1 MGRPPPPPP
10 PRYCSSTVI
19 LEEQATD
26 GSLHIRRALVPVYLP
41 ETNQVIQE
49 LYSCFARSPYY
60 KASIIGQVSL
70 ASLPSRV
77 VGSYM

>member
-1 MGRPPPPPP
+1 MGRPPSPP

-41 ETNQVIQE
+41 ETNQVVRE
-49 LYSCFARSPYY
+49 LYSCFARSSYH
-60 KASIIGQVSL
+60 KASIIDQVSL
-70 ASLPSRV
+70 ASLLSRV
-77 VGSYM
+77 AGSYM

>member
-1 MGRPPPPPP
+1 MGRPPPPP

-41 ETNQVIQE
+41 ETNHVVQE
-49 LYSCFARSPYY
+49 LYSCVPRSSYH
-60 KASIIGQVSL
+60 KASIIDQVSL
-70 ASLPSRV
+70 ASLLSRV
-77 VGSYM
+77 AGSYM